1 MCIGGNM
8 ETATNLKRSNRHY
21 VTVTVEDVIVAIG
34 ELAKDSWTT
43 RDVAAALGVK
53 EQDIRATIH
62 QLKIRRLIREA
73 GRVRRL
79 TKETAKE
86 YRQGPVIDNI
96 VLPGKKKEAEQ

>member
-1 MCIGGNM
+1 M

-34 ELAKDSWTT
+34 ELEKDTWTT

-53 EQDIRATIH
+53 EQAIRATIH

-73 GRVRRL
+73 GRGRRL

-86 YRQGPVIDNI
+86 YFPMTYAIVISWGGADF
-96 VLPGKKKEAEQ
+96 EALNRVFCHG